1 MNPTGMIPNRFK
13 RIKTS
18 WKSKGTPPNATPPA
32 NKALYKA
39 LFGGTVVHNPWIKL
53 YVLGGVTLGICVMQ
67 EDKIAEAGQSWYN
80 ATNFQFKESFSYG
93 IILLQINK
101 SAQGSAKLSGGQ
113 WGIKNF
119 HYTWW
124 IRLHIH
130 YQTPLGDA
138 MVRSPVEWWLWH
150 GHRWVCEGTAWHFDQ
165 KHRLTMIWVFIDQH
179 VFFCC
184 RSAANLGELVPVV
197 LRCDRSM
204 SVNEASTKSL
214 VHLIRLAA
222 LQCCNVE
229 NKNKRSYSNTVIH
242 SIEHIH
248 ACPTPQD

>member
-1 MNPTGMIPNRFK
+1 MHYNTKMAFAPTTTHTHTHKKNSASCFGALRRKSVLSLMNPTGMIPNRFK

-53 YVLGGVTLGICVMQ
+53 YVLGGGDVGNLRHARK
-67 EDKIAEAGQSWYN
+67 DKIDEAGQSWYN

-130 YQTPLGDA
+130 YHRRHWATQWWGAQWNGDCD
-138 MVRSPVEWWLWH
+138 MVTGGFVKVRRGILIKNTDWLWSE
-150 GHRWVCEGTAWHFDQ
+150 CLLINMFFFAAEAPP
-165 KHRLTMIWVFIDQH
+165 IWG
-179 VFFCC
+179 
-184 RSAANLGELVPVV
+184 NL
-197 LRCDRSM
+197 
-204 SVNEASTKSL
+204 SL
-214 VHLIRLAA
+214 
-222 LQCCNVE
+222 
-229 NKNKRSYSNTVIH
+229 
-242 SIEHIH
+242 
-248 ACPTPQD
+248 